1 MKKNIALYK
10 HDYHINSIGENLPGI
25 PLVGLDEDEDIVDTD
40 GENEEGDDLEDDEG
54 GGYTGETKCS

>member
-1 MKKNIALYK
+1 MYK
-10 HDYHINSIGENLPGI
+10 HDINSIGENLPGI

-40 GENEEGDDLEDDEG
+40 GEDEEGDDLEDDEG